1 MVDKKGVKYLVP
13 SFLAVTAV
21 VTGLNGGLSSAKAL
35 VPDFSPAYAADT
47 KTTAKAT
54 KDKKTDTSSSNKT
67 TPYKASGDLSKCADG
82 TYYGNGQGYAGNIK
96 VKVVIKDHEMK
107 SIDVVE
113 VEADDAP
120 YVARAKGV
128 ISAMLKTQS
137 LNVDTVS
144 GATYSSNGIIK
155 AVEDA
160 INQAQGKGAAKTES
174 GKKSPKAVKHDSSL
188 DGQTYKDGV
197 YTGTARG
204 YAGNIT
210 VKVTIKNGKITSIVI
225 TKNEADDEPY
235 LNQAKAVIKAI
246 IKTQST
252 KVDAVSGATYSS
264 NGIIKAVENALKKAV
279 VKKDNSKE
287 DAEEEPAPATPALPV
302 VPDDSDDSDNEYT
315 GEGLYVDGVYTG
327 FARAYKGFMYVSVT
341 VAGERITAIDI
352 TQTQDDEP
360 YLTCAKTLINK
371 IISRQ
376 TTEGIDA
383 VSGATYSSNGI
394 LNSVNK
400 ALEKALKP
408 VTSEEPETSETDNS
422 SDSSSGNDSTDDGE
436 GSSQED
442 EK

>member
-1 MVDKKGVKYLVP
+1 MIDKKGAKYLVP
-13 SFLAVTAV
+13 SLLAVTAV

-35 VPDFSPAYAADT
+35 VPDFSPAYAAET
-47 KTTAKAT
+47 KTGKAT
-54 KDKKTDTSSSNKT
+54 KVKKTDDSSSKT
-67 TPYKASGDLSKCADG
+67 TESYKATGDLSKCADG
-82 TYYGNGQGYAGNIK
+82 TYYGNGRGYAGNIK

-137 LNVDTVS
+137 LSVDTVS
-144 GATYSSNGIIK
+144 GATFSSNGIIK

-160 INQAQGKGAAKTES
+160 INQAQGKGAAQTAGSKKASKT
-174 GKKSPKAVKHDSSL
+174 VKHDSSL
-188 DGQTYKDGV
+188 DGKTYKDGV
-197 YTGTARG
+197 YTGTAKG

-210 VKVTIKNGKITSIVI
+210 VKVTIKDGKIADIVI

-235 LNQAKAVIKAI
+235 LNKAKGVISMI

-264 NGIIKAVENALKKAV
+264 NGIIKAVEKALKKAV
-279 VKKDNSKE
+279 VKKDTSKTDTDDE
-287 DAEEEPAPATPALPV
+287 TEQDTPAAPV
-302 VPDDSDDSDNEYT
+302 VPDVKDEEYT

-341 VAGERITAIDI
+341 IAGERITAIDI
-352 TQTQDDEP
+352 TKTQDDEP
-360 YLTCAKTLINK
+360 YLTSAKSIINR
-371 IISRQ
+371 IITKQ

-394 LNSVNK
+394 LNSVSK
-400 ALEKALKP
+400 ALAKALKP
-408 VTSEEPETSETDNS
+408 ITSEEPEEP
-422 SDSSSGNDSTDDGE
+422 SDSDEPDTEGNNTDSEADDSQGDGE
-436 GSSQED
+436 
-442 EK
+442 